1 MVVMEITKVRFL
13 RKFRAE
19 TIRFENRR
27 NILLPLFMCQRGKTV
42 TVLLNFKRTFWV
54 PCDLFLH
61 PYAGQS
67 WLSPTGRVTDLTEQQ
82 LC

>member
-1 MVVMEITKVRFL
+1 M
-13 RKFRAE
+13 
-19 TIRFENRR
+19 
-27 NILLPLFMCQRGKTV
+27 

-67 WLSPTGRVTDLTEQQ
+67 WLSPIGRVTDLTERVFSVTAALLELLTTRAGGYGLKFISQYN
-82 LC
+82 LKHVR